1 MRHQNLFINSYNK
14 TNADKNYDYTLNIAE
29 HDISCEVDEEIS
41 LCVSSY
47 NTPNVFYNLT
57 DQNNKFLFK
66 VINNGVT
73 TTATMVI
80 PVGVYDVYTL
90 ATAMDTLIKAEGHI
104 AYAPLINKFSFI
116 MLLSNYKIFPK
127 YNIKFTFSN

>member
-14 TNADKNYDYTLNIAE
+14 NNGDTNYDYNLSVPE
-29 HDISCEVDEEIS
+29 HDISCREDEEMS
-41 LCVSSY
+41 LCITSF
-47 NTPNVFYNLT
+47 NTPNIFYNLT

-80 PVGVYDVYTL
+80 PVGVYDVFTL

-104 AYAPLINKFSFI
+104 AYNSLINKFI
-116 MLLSNYKIFPK
+116 
-127 YNIKFTFSN
+127 